1 MKLRLLAATAVA
13 FTLGSGLALA
23 QTAAPAPAAA
33 AAPAVASDKATL
45 SYALGYEFGAGL
57 SDTKAD
63 VDISAVVRAV
73 QDAYAKRAPTI
84 ARDKLAASLTAFQER
99 MAAQQKAAY
108 EKALRE
114 NKAKSDAFMAANR
127 AKPGITSLPS
137 GVQYRIIETGTG
149 AKPNATSTVDLY
161 MRGTLT
167 SGEKFVDTYGTQVTS
182 IKVSELPMQGLKEA
196 VMLMPAGSRWEIF
209 LPSDKA
215 YGNDPRAPGG
225 PGQAL
230 VFDLKVAAVK

>member
-13 FTLGSGLALA
+13 FTLGSGLTVA
-23 QTAAPAPAAA
+23 QTAAPAPAAP

-45 SYALGYEFGAGL
+45 SYALGYEFGSGL
-57 SDTKAD
+57 GDTKAD
-63 VDISAVVRAV
+63 IDISAVVRAV

-84 ARDKLAASLTAFQER
+84 PREKLGAALNAFQER

-114 NKAKSDAFMAANR
+114 NKARSDVFMASNR
-127 AKPGITSLPS
+127 SKPGITSLPS

-149 AKPNATSTVDLY
+149 AKPTAASTVDIY

-182 IKVSELPMQGLKEA
+182 IKVSDLPMPGLKEA

-230 VFDLKVAAVK
+230 VFDLKIAAVK

>member
-1 MKLRLLAATAVA
+1 MKLRLLAATLAV
-13 FTLGSGLALA
+13 LSLASVQVLA
-23 QTAAPAPAAA
+23 QTATPAPAPAAST
-33 AAPAVASDKATL
+33 PDRATL
-45 SYALGYEFGAGL
+45 SYALGYDFGEGL
-57 SDTKAD
+57 AATRTD
-63 VDISAVVRAV
+63 VDINAVVRAL
-73 QDAYAKRAPTI
+73 QDAYAKRAPTVD
-84 ARDKLAASLTAFQER
+84 REKMASTLRQFQER
-99 MAAQQKAAY
+99 MAAQQKAAF

-114 NKAKSDAFMAANR
+114 NKARSDAFLAANR

-149 AKPNATSTVDLY
+149 ARPTAASTIDIF

-167 SGEKFVDTYGTQVTS
+167 GGQPFVDTYGTQATS
-182 IKVSELPMQGLKEA
+182 IKVSELPMPGLKEA

-209 LPSDKA
+209 LPPEKA

-230 VFDLKVAAVK
+230 VFDLKIAAVK